1 MAYCAP
7 LRTCCPE
14 NSLVNQTV
22 LSDACSA
29 DLRAAAFLEFCFY
42 LLRWPE
48 PSGRLTGW
56 TGYSGLPAGE
66 AAFIFSSYRQVT
78 ASARH
83 RSRVASRRG
92 AGGKGLASPLPPTTP
107 NPALGQPSLTGELF
121 PSGLPFSSF
130 RRASYGLRPPAVPRK
145 ARDELPDGVGA
156 AAHTGRRS
164 PPRHDALTTT
174 NRMTASA

>member
-83 RSRVASRRG
+83 RGRVASRRG

-107 NPALGQPSLTGELF
+107 NPALRQPSLPGSFSLQAFPLSLF
-121 PSGLPFSSF
+121 LSRVKG
-130 RRASYGLRPPAVPRK
+130 RRPPAVPRK
-145 ARDELPDGVGA
+145 ARDELPGA
-156 AAHTGRRS
+156 ASELPPTRGGDLLRAMTRFRQQTG
-164 PPRHDALTTT
+164 
-174 NRMTASA
+174 